1 MDSLIAHTIFNL
13 MIVSF
18 IEEKI
23 GFCETVILYYGTGV
37 IGNIFSI
44 MMTDNPVVSST
55 RTNNVDIGSFSL
67 LVLSLILE
75 YRIFRADLYKN
86 YENYRQPI
94 KLSLY
99 KGAIYCFLAYHYTAY
114 EDLANFYISRRYHC
128 CPHGTNSYVH
138 KHNFFGGAGQVFAPT
153 ISLSIVLIYLSLYIP
168 TIIGLQSNDTP
179 IR

>member
-1 MDSLIAHTIFNL
+1 MFTSLLITPTMDSLIAHTIFNL

-114 EDLANFYISRRYHC
+114 EDLANFYMFLGGIIVVLMEQTATSISI
-128 CPHGTNSYVH
+128 
-138 KHNFFGGAGQVFAPT
+138 
-153 ISLSIVLIYLSLYIP
+153 ISLVVLGKCLL
-168 TIIGLQSNDTP
+168 LQYRSP
-179 IR
+179 